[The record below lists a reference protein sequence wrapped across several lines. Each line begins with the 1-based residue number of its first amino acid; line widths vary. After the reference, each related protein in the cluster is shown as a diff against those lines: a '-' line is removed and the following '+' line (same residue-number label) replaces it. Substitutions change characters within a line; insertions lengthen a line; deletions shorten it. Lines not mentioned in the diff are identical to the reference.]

1 MENFIPLFTETR
13 GEIGQRDFWIGAA
26 VLFAAGL
33 VANLIP
39 FVGTFVALALLYP
52 WTCLALKR
60 LRDAGRPAS
69 LAVVPLL
76 LGLFSIAGSLL
87 AVAALTLSA
96 ALAGLLLS
104 AGGVAGLLA
113 LAFIVWLGLTPSR
126 HGPSRGDTSN
136 LTSRM

>member
-26 VLFAAGL
+26 VLLAAGL

-39 FVGTFVALALLYP
+39 FVGSIVSLALLYP
-52 WTCLALKR
+52 WTSLALKR
-60 LRDAGRPAS
+60 LRHAGRPAS

-76 LGLFSIAGSLL
+76 LGLFSITGSLL
-87 AVAALTLSA
+87 AGAALTVSA
-96 ALAGLLLS
+96 ALAGLVLS
-104 AGGVAGLLA
+104 ASGVAGLLA
-113 LAFIVWLGLTPSR
+113 LAFLVWLGLTPSR
-126 HGPSRGDTSN
+126 HSPRRGDTPN